1 MSTRVGS
8 GGPATGVI
16 QTATASRVT
25 PAPAR
30 PFKQVM
36 DASADAVVSGAQSAV
51 RRLPGG
57 PILAAAFRPGPGGGG
72 GGALGTGHATAVPNV
87 SPEGSAGTAGGGL
100 GEAGAGSGVED
111 ALARSAD
118 MNMYY
123 LELQERISAESRAFT
138 TLSNVLKTRHDTVK
152 NAIGNIR

>member
-1 MSTRVGS
+1 MSTRVDS
-8 GGPATGVI
+8 GGPSPSVTSSP
-16 QTATASRVT
+16 TAARVT

-36 DASADAVVSGAQSAV
+36 EAGANAVVSGAESAV

-57 PILAAAFRPGPGGGG
+57 PVLAAAFRSGPGIGPGND
-72 GGALGTGHATAVPNV
+72 GTR
-87 SPEGSAGTAGGGL
+87 PEGSAGTAGNASGL
-100 GEAGAGSGVED
+100 GGAGGAGGEGSSAGNMD
-111 ALARSAD
+111 DMLSRNAD

-123 LELQERISAESRAFT
+123 LELQERISAESRAYT

>member
-1 MSTRVGS
+1 MSTRVAS
-8 GGPATGVI
+8 GGPATSVSSSP
-16 QTATASRVT
+16 TAARVT

-36 DASADAVVSGAQSAV
+36 EASQSAVVSGAESAV

-57 PILAAAFRPGPGGGG
+57 PILAAAFRPGPSAGSAHA
-72 GGALGTGHATAVPNV
+72 GAT
-87 SPEGSAGTAGGGL
+87 PEGSAGTAGGEG
-100 GEAGAGSGVED
+100 GAAEGSSAGGMD
-111 ALARSAD
+111 DMLARNAD
-118 MNMYY
+118 MNLYY
-123 LELQERISAESRAFT
+123 LQLQERISAESRAYT

>member
-1 MSTRVGS
+1 MSTRVS
-8 GGPATGVI
+8 LGGPSTDVASTP
-16 QTATASRVT
+16 TASRVT
-25 PAPAR
+25 PPPAR

-36 DASADAVVSGAQSAV
+36 DASATAVVGGAEAAV

-57 PILAAAFRPGPGGGG
+57 PVLAAAFRPAPG
-72 GGALGTGHATAVPNV
+72 AVAPGSV
-87 SPEGSAGTAGGGL
+87 ASPEGSAGTAQGVGVGD
-100 GEAGAGSGVED
+100 GTGAGGNMD
-111 ALARSAD
+111 QMLQQNAD

-123 LELQERISAESRAFT
+123 LELQERISAESRAYT

>member
-1 MSTRVGS
+1 MSTRVDS
-8 GGPATGVI
+8 GGPSPSVTSSP
-16 QTATASRVT
+16 TAARVT

-36 DASADAVVSGAQSAV
+36 EAGANAVVSGAESAV

-57 PILAAAFRPGPGGGG
+57 PVLAAAFRSGPGIGPGND
-72 GGALGTGHATAVPNV
+72 GTR
-87 SPEGSAGTAGGGL
+87 PEGSAGTAGSASGL
-100 GEAGAGSGVED
+100 GGASGAGGEGSSAGNMD
-111 ALARSAD
+111 DMLSRNAD

-123 LELQERISAESRAFT
+123 LELQERISAESRAYT